1 MMTMYASNNTTE
13 TVEPKNVTVS
23 FDHFYGM
30 VNQSPVMQFLSDDQ
44 QRVVFLNA
52 KGHELLEKLP
62 ASLSLNPASFVGS
75 SLYRLLGKLPQ
86 LEPLL
91 GGRGNQHVSCQF
103 GGLSL
108 EMHSSPLMSSEG
120 QPIGTVHTWLEGKE
134 QMIDTGNG
142 KSIPVNAFQNMLE
155 NIPINVI
162 MANREFEIVYLNPAS
177 VNQLKKIE
185 HLLPTKVERIIGQK
199 IDIFHKRPEMQR
211 GIVNDPRNLPHRA
224 KIKVGP
230 ETLDLLVS
238 AIYDKDGQFMGP
250 MVTWNVVSDRVQM
263 ADDFESTIRNVVDS
277 VKTSSINMQDS
288 SKSMATSAEQT
299 ARQAQVVAA
308 ASEEATRNVQ
318 TVSSAAEELSA
329 SISEIARHVQDAS
342 EMTSSAVTQAHSTNE
357 TIRKLGSASQEI
369 GQVIKVITSIAQQTN
384 LLALNATIEA
394 ARAGEAGK
402 GFAVV
407 ANEVKELAR
416 QTGRATEE
424 ISQKIS
430 AIQSSTGVA
439 VKAIESISE
448 MIRRINEISTTIAG
462 AVEEQSAAT
471 SEISRNVSEAAMG
484 TAEVTNNI
492 SSVSQAADAS
502 GHDAHTILEAS
513 GELTGL
519 ANKLDEVSNEF
530 LARMRAF

>member
-1 MMTMYASNNTTE
+1 M
-13 TVEPKNVTVS
+13 
-23 FDHFYGM
+23 
-30 VNQSPVMQFLSDDQ
+30 
-44 QRVVFLNA
+44 NA
-52 KGHELLEKLP
+52 
-62 ASLSLNPASFVGS
+62 
-75 SLYRLLGKLPQ
+75 
-86 LEPLL
+86 
-91 GGRGNQHVSCQF
+91 
-103 GGLSL
+103 
-108 EMHSSPLMSSEG
+108 
-120 QPIGTVHTWLEGKE
+120 
-134 QMIDTGNG
+134 
-142 KSIPVNAFQNMLE
+142 
-155 NIPINVI
+155 
-162 MANREFEIVYLNPAS
+162 AS

-185 HLLPTKVERIIGQK
+185 HLLPTKVENIVGQK
-199 IDIFHKRPEMQR
+199 IDIFHKRPEVQR
-211 GIVNDPRNLPHRA
+211 NIVNDPRNLPHRT
-224 KIKVGP
+224 KINLGT

-238 AIYDKDGQFMGP
+238 AIYDNDGKFLGP
-250 MVTWNVVSDRVQM
+250 MVTWSVVTDRVQM
-263 ADDFESTIRNVVDS
+263 ANDFETSVKNVVQN
-277 VKTSSINMQDS
+277 VKSSALGMQDS
-288 SKSMATSAEQT
+288 SKNMAASAEET

-342 EMTSSAVTQAHSTNE
+342 QMTSSAVTQAQSTNE
-357 TIRKLGSASQEI
+357 TIKKLGEASQEI

-430 AIQSSTGVA
+430 AIQTSTGVA

-448 MIRRINEISTTIAG
+448 IIRKINEISTTIAG
-462 AVEEQSAAT
+462 AVEQQSAAT

-492 SSVSQAADAS
+492 ATVSQAA
-502 GHDAHTILEAS
+502 EAS
-513 GELTGL
+513 GDDAQRILSASSKLTELAGGL
-519 ANKLDEVSNEF
+519 DNVANEF
-530 LARMRAF
+530 LARMRQF

>member
-1 MMTMYASNNTTE
+1 MST
-13 TVEPKNVTVS
+13 NVLPLEAVDSRQLTVS

-30 VNQSPVMQFLSDDQ
+30 VNQSPVMQFLVDDQ

-52 KGHELLEKLP
+52 KGHELLEKLQP
-62 ASLSLNPASFVGS
+62 SLGLDAQSFVGS
-75 SLYRLLGKLPQ
+75 SLYRLLAKLPK
-86 LEPLL
+86 LESLI
-91 GGRGNQHVSCQF
+91 GSRNNQNIRETIS
-103 GGLSL
+103 GMTL
-108 EMHSSPLMSSEG
+108 EMHTSPLHSSEG
-120 QPIGTVHTWLEGKE
+120 QPIGAVHTWVASVETMVE
-134 QMIDTGNG
+134 TGSG
-142 KSIPVNAFQNMLE
+142 QSLPATMFQNMLE

-162 MANREFEIVYLNPAS
+162 LANRQFEIVYLNPAS
-177 VNQLKKIE
+177 VNQLRKIE
-185 HLLPTKVERIIGQK
+185 HLLPTKVDRIIGQK

-211 GIVNDPRNLPHRA
+211 GIVSDPRNLPHRA
-224 KIKVGP
+224 KIKLGA

-263 ADDFESTIRNVVDS
+263 ADDFETTVKNVVNRVMASS
-277 VKTSSINMQDS
+277 VQMQDS
-288 SKSMATSAEQT
+288 SKSLATSSEET

-342 EMTSSAVTQAHSTNE
+342 EMTSSAVTQAHSTND
-357 TIRKLGSASQEI
+357 TIRKLGDASQEI

-416 QTGRATEE
+416 QTGRATED
-424 ISQKIS
+424 ISLKIS
-430 AIQSSTGVA
+430 AIQTSTGVA

-448 MIRRINEISTTIAG
+448 MIRRINEISTTIAS

-502 GHDAHTILEAS
+502 GRDAQSILGSSA
-513 GELTGL
+513 ELSSL
-519 ANKLDEVSNEF
+519 ATKLDEISSEF
-530 LARMRAF
+530 LTRMRAF